1 MSQSGK
7 FTPSNPLDN
16 GRVPVTPNDG
26 RADPPE
32 ITTDCYAYPGTS
44 GPLHAGDGSVA
55 FRGLFDRDAASEQQA
70 MPQPPK
76 NNPFE
81 SRIIANFTPFI
92 YDMHKYEEYEY
103 EQMDGYIRV
112 INKMFGADAENP
124 KSFFPYW
131 KDISDASV
139 AQEGAFVGSCAVV
152 VEGAAPGP
160 VQGVHIVELHAHKF
174 ELVPGMPAP
183 IDQFQYVH
191 VLGGTESA
199 YQEDFIA
206 PAYTDDDTAYASMMD
221 MSWLTLSDPMYTG
234 LVGNIVL
241 IDVMQGYG
249 IIWSYRPGAAHAMDT
264 HVETYL
270 GMPHDYEGEPIYGNL
285 TIIESVFTPPSWE
298 EAVIWQDGRPYYVKY
313 PFMQLY
319 KSSHDF
325 VGETTW
331 EHWGAFASMVDVLA
345 TNNWDYTFEYGV
357 FDGWIADTQ
366 HAVKDGAYNFAADI
380 SQDAKG
386 FEPESVLTAVF
397 TDDGIAWHAA
407 WSRYADMPDTLTCTW
422 EDVVLVPQAN
432 CDYGKLSNLVEYA
445 PIMEGPSRKG
455 DQAFRTDFSFFAGH
469 TEAVTYTW
477 DDQMRV
483 IPQLNVDYY
492 HCQIIDS
499 PLLGESRNQLGPYF
513 ATFAFSADMNAVNVS
528 YGDIDVSPVIP
539 WPHDQVGMLE
549 SLSFAI
555 VPYIQDNADLYAD
568 MCNAMYT
575 ADMPDMGWTIETNQF
590 SAEEVLLLM
599 PDNRKLGYDQVL
611 PYTAD
616 EIPGL
621 EWARS
626 EDQVHGNRVDARMF
640 VDDNTRLTL
649 TYDGTFMIVYHD
661 AYQPTLLNTTWDET
675 KYVIPHD
682 PNVQLGYA
690 RQLQE
695 ISMAPIL
702 DPFGNR
708 NDWLV
713 LPPLD
718 GMEITWEQ
726 DNILTPQLNFD
737 WKKTQDLESF
747 KFAIELDKF
756 SGFSFFLADETPG
769 LEVTWEQDR
778 ILNPD
783 NDFVNGHVVV
793 LSEPGPVI
801 QAMWSH
807 FDSIVVGD
815 AFTQDVLEWGMEEHA
830 MSLGIN
836 KWFLFSGYE
845 VWSYT
850 AYLDNNLPFS
860 YLKAF
865 MKPALDPQ
873 EALSSHTAPMHMPS
887 VGCHTEA
894 HAVQGAGEF
903 TFFPETTTVFDFLF
917 VDGVI
922 PVFADGLHIPSILH
936 EPHAVYIWFASS
948 LGRGY
953 STMSF
958 GTQSVTTTVVC
969 ADADTILSG
978 MAPNSPYLAWSDADI
993 TEYGIWGGSSVMPF
1007 DADMPTGIL
1016 CDVGFFN
1023 RKPNDEFVNTAWVA
1037 EALVPPILLF
1047 DVLIFPADEIEAVL
1061 HDKGWLESTENV
1073 PSRNF
1078 VSVMTSLNGEFDFDN
1093 WPSFD
1098 ADKAFTADAGVDN
1111 MYAPRV
1117 MDEKKAHGWWDA
1129 AKFTMDYPISFD
1141 WNVGDVWYTADRTG
1155 LRWNMSSQH
1164 TVAHG
1169 WWDTAEQSLDSP
1181 VSFGWNIMGVW
1192 YVAERSNDA
1201 FTNARAFDISY
1212 AHGWWDAAEQSLVSA
1227 IMFDWNVGDTWYAAA
1242 PDMIGIPADISVGG
1256 MALAVNMQAEL
1267 TIIPSNIFDWNVS
1280 DVWYAPDAKPVDWN
1294 MGFAN
1299 QHLVGHFETSEHPLF
1314 TLDPALYRIGIAD
1327 IGRYA
1332 ADPEPIDWNMGFAN
1346 QHLVGHAVYELWP
1359 AWDFNHDTVWG
1370 GDELMVAEYLDLIKI
1385 REYVFNDQFSS
1396 PQLDIW
1402 RTDYRI
1408 GPDIALYRDLH
1419 YALLKQP
1426 YSIYKGIYGCDSID
1440 HVNRAWEVSG
1450 AVGIFSCNYYSYMRF
1465 DAILTQDDGG
1475 AFVQSRMNFVPHLQ
1489 NPTLPHFNL
1498 QTLFYNSHAY
1508 YLDNNIY
1515 GWVVYPDDRLPAEI
1529 TVSNLAGAFDNAHD
1543 PYVRHGADNLVEY
1556 TDDKTR
1562 PEWVNKWFFHTA
1574 AEVVGLP
1581 FEFSLDPALIFSGAE
1596 SVTTY
1601 TDDGLFGKYDLKR
1614 FDTTG
1619 WTVFVELLEHT
1630 LIPAVAFIG
1639 DPQEVPFAP
1648 DPQRVEYDMR
1658 RFDYTAWSME
1668 LYDAGLYLDFTTS
1681 FVSVISEVPYTAME
1695 YSEYAIHSQQAAAY
1709 AALGET
1715 AVFVTDSA
1723 LEHIADMTEIVFAAD
1738 HRNDFDPARFDHT
1751 AAIVESMQAE
1761 IDYMNAMSFDW
1772 NVGDIWYT
1780 FEPKKMDWSK
1790 PAFGN
1795 STAQLIGEIAEFTL
1809 VPALPFDWNVSDT
1822 WYAPDRDTL
1831 GWNMENQHRTAHG
1844 WWDAAKFTLDF
1855 ALLREGIGAD
1865 AWYAADHSELGW
1877 LLESQQA
1884 IAHAAIGLPFEFT
1897 LEPALLRDAFGVE
1910 TYYAAD
1916 YASLGKVM
1924 KNCFHYAHGWWDTAE
1939 LSLDPMR
1946 ILGADMVVSEYASGS
1961 VLNVPPILTT
1971 AIRTAHYEDHFE
1983 VALDLSKY
1991 FGIDGAGGDAWY
2003 APDPKPVDWD
2013 MALADNNRA
2022 AYGWWDTAYLVTLT
2036 MRYVPGAESGVWC
2049 ADSFP
2054 ELNWDTSLANNHLTA
2069 EEVIGKA
2076 FEFTLEPALFRIGIE
2091 APETHSYLYRDKNN
2105 DLVYFSH
2112 TSGGMVWV
2120 FKEYQLGPDIVLYQD
2135 SRYALLKQPY
2145 SIYKGVY
2152 GLWYVEYTN
2161 LAHAADTQLFSVYDC
2176 RDHSVV
2182 PRETDML
2189 SNGTIDIVQHGPNL
2203 GIFPPT
2209 GNTKFRSGTP
2219 HFYNSQNFYLDNQIY
2234 GGPLDPDTLLAMGQ
2248 EATVMLSPW
2257 NGDFSIIPI
2266 YATHAP
2272 EAYAKDGENNVV
2284 PDQRAD
2290 MLTGYALDTLE
2301 HPFYSTQ
2308 FNMLFD
2314 WNVSDVWYAKNG
2326 EHDITPDPR
2335 SGIVET
2341 YALTDTAFPLY
2352 TTDFNTSFDWNV
2364 SDAWFAGYNEV
2375 FTAPDPRS
2383 GAHIA
2388 FFDELKLAAYAPY
2401 THCGEHSQPDLFGS
2415 VENQV
2420 SVGIWDSIYSGVHWN
2435 EESHQN
2441 AAYAVHGL
2449 PFEFTLAPALTFD
2462 WNMSDTWYTQS
2473 HPVLELD
2480 GMTGF
2485 ATGAFAEAGNKLA
2498 MLDWFPDIMTFNAT
2512 AAPAAH
2518 TADRVFDPGWAD
2530 YPWVSAWASA
2540 EIEVMFHEAVG
2551 GHMPGTGADAWQ
2563 TFDGDALTY
2572 PMWPL
2577 FQFAAHTADTILF
2590 SSEIDFTNGVL
2601 EGRLGDGDEV
2611 IINDAMCVH
2620 PAMEGFIELTGFIFG
2635 DFWLSTM
2642 QPISAEMSTVLSVT
2656 EEMVAAVYPDQH
2668 LAFYVSQE
2676 FPNILE
2682 VESTATEQPGAFI
2695 EISTFEEQ
2703 QILPNWDIHLAMQM
2717 ADHPYGY
2724 IDTLNKEIA
2733 SQLAFVSYEMEPSVI
2748 GNIPAATDWEK
2759 YLKAYGS
2766 CAATATQY
2774 AGILVCKYIG
2784 CPYWAVIVDG
2794 VIVVQDPPFVYIPM
2808 IPEIELWFD
2817 YQTDSQLDMAFV
2829 F

>member
-26 RADPPE
+26 RTDPPE
-32 ITTDCYAYPGTS
+32 ITTDCCAYPGTS

-81 SRIIANFTPFI
+81 SRIIANFMPFI

-131 KDISDASV
+131 KDIGDASV

-160 VQGVHIVELHAHKF
+160 VQSVHIVELHAHKF

-199 YQEDFIA
+199 YQDNFVA
-206 PAYTDDDTAYASMMD
+206 PAYTDADTAYASMMD

-241 IDVMQGYG
+241 INAMQGYG
-249 IIWSYRPGAAHAMDT
+249 ITWSYRPGAAHAMDT

-313 PFMQLY
+313 PFVQLY

-357 FDGWIADTQ
+357 FDGWITDARS
-366 HAVKDGAYNFAADI
+366 AVKTGAYIFVADL

-386 FEPESVLTAVF
+386 FELESVLTTVF
-397 TDDGIAWHAA
+397 TADGVAWHDA

-422 EDVVLVPQAN
+422 EDIVLVPQAN

-469 TEAVTYTW
+469 TEAVTCTW

-513 ATFAFSADMNAVNVS
+513 ATFAFDADMNAVNVS

-539 WPHDQVGMLE
+539 WPHDQAGMLE

-616 EIPGL
+616 KVPGL

-626 EDQVHGNRVDARMF
+626 EDQVHGDRIDARMF

-661 AYQPTLLNTTWDET
+661 AYQPTLLDTTWDET

-769 LEVTWEQDR
+769 LEVTWEQNR

-807 FDSIVVGD
+807 FDSIVVGA

-903 TFFPETTTVFDFLF
+903 TFFPETTTTTFDFLF

-922 PVFADGLHIPSILH
+922 PVFDDGLHIPAILH

-958 GTQSVTTTVVC
+958 GTQSVMTTVVC
-969 ADADTILSG
+969 ADADTVLSG
-978 MAPNSPYLAWSDADI
+978 MAPNSPHLAWSDADI
-993 TEYGIWGGSSVMPF
+993 TEYGMWGGSSVMPF

-1047 DVLIFPADEIEAVL
+1047 DVLIFPADETEAVL
-1061 HDKGWLESTENV
+1061 HDKGWLESTENI

-1129 AKFTMDYPISFD
+1129 AKFTMDYSISFD
-1141 WNVGDVWYTADRTG
+1141 WNVGDVWYAADRTG
-1155 LRWNMSSQH
+1155 LHWNMSSQH
-1164 TVAHG
+1164 TV
-1169 WWDTAEQSLDSP
+1169 
-1181 VSFGWNIMGVW
+1181 
-1192 YVAERSNDA
+1192 
-1201 FTNARAFDISY
+1201 
-1212 AHGWWDAAEQSLVSA
+1212 
-1227 IMFDWNVGDTWYAAA
+1227 
-1242 PDMIGIPADISVGG
+1242 
-1256 MALAVNMQAEL
+1256 
-1267 TIIPSNIFDWNVS
+1267 
-1280 DVWYAPDAKPVDWN
+1280 
-1294 MGFAN
+1294 
-1299 QHLVGHFETSEHPLF
+1299 
-1314 TLDPALYRIGIAD
+1314 
-1327 IGRYA
+1327 
-1332 ADPEPIDWNMGFAN
+1332 
-1346 QHLVGHAVYELWP
+1346 
-1359 AWDFNHDTVWG
+1359 
-1370 GDELMVAEYLDLIKI
+1370 
-1385 REYVFNDQFSS
+1385 
-1396 PQLDIW
+1396 
-1402 RTDYRI
+1402 
-1408 GPDIALYRDLH
+1408 
-1419 YALLKQP
+1419 
-1426 YSIYKGIYGCDSID
+1426 
-1440 HVNRAWEVSG
+1440 
-1450 AVGIFSCNYYSYMRF
+1450 
-1465 DAILTQDDGG
+1465 
-1475 AFVQSRMNFVPHLQ
+1475 
-1489 NPTLPHFNL
+1489 
-1498 QTLFYNSHAY
+1498 
-1508 YLDNNIY
+1508 
-1515 GWVVYPDDRLPAEI
+1515 
-1529 TVSNLAGAFDNAHD
+1529 
-1543 PYVRHGADNLVEY
+1543 
-1556 TDDKTR
+1556 
-1562 PEWVNKWFFHTA
+1562 
-1574 AEVVGLP
+1574 
-1581 FEFSLDPALIFSGAE
+1581 
-1596 SVTTY
+1596 
-1601 TDDGLFGKYDLKR
+1601 
-1614 FDTTG
+1614 
-1619 WTVFVELLEHT
+1619 
-1630 LIPAVAFIG
+1630 
-1639 DPQEVPFAP
+1639 
-1648 DPQRVEYDMR
+1648 
-1658 RFDYTAWSME
+1658 
-1668 LYDAGLYLDFTTS
+1668 
-1681 FVSVISEVPYTAME
+1681 
-1695 YSEYAIHSQQAAAY
+1695 
-1709 AALGET
+1709 
-1715 AVFVTDSA
+1715 
-1723 LEHIADMTEIVFAAD
+1723 
-1738 HRNDFDPARFDHT
+1738 
-1751 AAIVESMQAE
+1751 
-1761 IDYMNAMSFDW
+1761 
-1772 NVGDIWYT
+1772 
-1780 FEPKKMDWSK
+1780 
-1790 PAFGN
+1790 
-1795 STAQLIGEIAEFTL
+1795 
-1809 VPALPFDWNVSDT
+1809 
-1822 WYAPDRDTL
+1822 
-1831 GWNMENQHRTAHG
+1831 AHG

-1855 ALLREGIGAD
+1855 ALLR
-1865 AWYAADHSELGW
+1865 
-1877 LLESQQA
+1877 
-1884 IAHAAIGLPFEFT
+1884 
-1897 LEPALLRDAFGVE
+1897 DAFGVE
-1910 TYYAAD
+1910 TYYAVD

-1924 KNCFHYAHGWWDTAE
+1924 ENCFHYAHGWWDTAE
-1939 LSLDPMR
+1939 LSLDPMC

-1961 VLNVPPILTT
+1961 VLDVPPWLNTEIHTVY
-1971 AIRTAHYEDHFE
+1971 YEEQLD
-1983 VALDLSKY
+1983 VTLDLRKY

-2013 MALADNNRA
+2013 MALADNSHVA
-2022 AYGWWDTAYLVTLT
+2022 HGWWDTAYLVTLT
-2036 MRYVPGAESGVWC
+2036 MRYVPGAESGVWY

-2054 ELNWDTSLANNHLTA
+2054 ELNWYAPLANNYLAA
-2069 EEVIGKA
+2069 EGVAVKVP
-2076 FEFTLEPALFRIGIE
+2076 EFTLEPAINRIGII
-2091 APETHSYLYRDKNN
+2091 APESFSYLYRDKNN

-2120 FKEYQLGPDIVLYQD
+2120 FKEYRLGPDIVLYQD

-2152 GLWYVEYTN
+2152 GWWYVEYTN

-2209 GNTKFRSGTP
+2209 GSTKFRSGTP

-2257 NGDFSIIPI
+2257 NNDFSIIPI

-2272 EAYAKDGENNVV
+2272 EAHAKDGENNVA
-2284 PDQRAD
+2284 PDPRAD
-2290 MLTGYALDTLE
+2290 MFTGYALVTQE
-2301 HPFYSTQ
+2301 HPFYSIQ

-2314 WNVSDVWYAKNG
+2314 WNVSDTWYAKNG
-2326 EHDITPDPR
+2326 EHDITPD
-2335 SGIVET
+2335 SHAGITET

-2352 TTDFNTSFDWNV
+2352 TTDFNTIFDWNI
-2364 SDAWFAGYNEV
+2364 SDAWFAGHNTV
-2375 FTAPDPRS
+2375 FTAPDLRS
-2383 GAHIA
+2383 SMHTA

-2420 SVGIWDSIYSGVHWN
+2420 SVGIWDSVYSWLN
-2435 EESHQN
+2435 WTSESTQN
-2441 AAYAVHGL
+2441 AAHTVCGVS
-2449 PFEFTLAPALTFD
+2449 FEFTLAPALTFD
-2462 WNMSDTWYTQS
+2462 WNVSDTWYTQLR
-2473 HPVLELD
+2473 PVLELAD
-2480 GMTGF
+2480 MTGF

-2498 MLDWFPDIMTFNAT
+2498 MLDWFPDIMTLDAT
-2512 AAPAAH
+2512 AAPVVH
-2518 TADRVFDPGWAD
+2518 TADWIFDPGWAD

-2540 EIEVMFHEAVG
+2540 EIEVMFNEATG

-2577 FQFAAHTADTILF
+2577 FQFAAHAADTILF
-2590 SSEIDFTNGVL
+2590 SPEIGFTNGVL
-2601 EGRLGDGDEV
+2601 EGCLGDGDEV

-2620 PAMEGFIELTGFIFG
+2620 PAMEGFIELTGLIFG

-2642 QPISAEMSTVLSVT
+2642 QPISAEMSIVLSVT
-2656 EEMVAAVYPDQH
+2656 EEMVAAVYPDQR

-2682 VESTATEQPGAFI
+2682 VESTATLQPGVFI

-2703 QILPNWDIHLAMQM
+2703 QILPNWNVHLAMPV

-2748 GNIPAATDWEK
+2748 SNIPAATDWEK

-2774 AGILVCKYIG
+2774 AGTLVCKYIG